1 MTAIDAIG
9 TTVGN
14 MDVALDFYAKLLGFE
29 PAADGTLAPDE
40 AARMGAPGARIRRV
54 RLRLGDEFL
63 DLHEFLTDKGRA
75 IPPDSR
81 SNDLWFQHVAIVVAD
96 MAAAHGVLRQA
107 GVREVSPGPQR
118 LPDWNAAVA
127 GIEAFYFRDPDG
139 RNLELLHF
147 PAGKGDP
154 RWQQDARRL
163 FLGIDHTALAASDSA
178 KSLDFYR
185 DRLGLRVAGENLN
198 HGPEQ
203 ERLNDVPGA
212 RLRITLL
219 KGERGPGVELLEY
232 LAPRDGR
239 PMAPDS
245 RANDL
250 WHWHIAMTGAPGAA
264 DGSGASLLRDPD
276 GHAVLAAAAGS

>member
-14 MDVALDFYAKLLGFE
+14 MNVALEFYAKLLGFE
-29 PAADGTLAPDE
+29 PTADGTLTPDE
-40 AARMGAPGARIRRV
+40 GVRMGAAGARIRRV
-54 RLRLGDEFL
+54 RLRMGEEFL
-63 DLHEFLTDKGRA
+63 DLYEFLTDRGRA

-81 SNDLWFQHVAIVVAD
+81 SNDLWFQHLAIVVAD
-96 MAAAHGVLRQA
+96 MAAAHGAVRRA
-107 GVREVSPGPQR
+107 GVREVSSGPQR

-139 RNLELLHF
+139 HNLELLHF

-154 RWQQDARRL
+154 RWQQDAGRL
-163 FLGIDHTALAASDSA
+163 FLGIDHTALAVSDSA
-178 KSLDFYR
+178 RSLDFYR
-185 DRLGLRVAGENLN
+185 DRIGLRVAGENQN

-219 KGERGPGVELLEY
+219 KGEQGPGVELLEY
-232 LAPRDGR
+232 VAPRDGR

-250 WHWHIAMTGAPGAA
+250 WHWHIATTGAPGAT
-264 DGSGASLLRDPD
+264 DLTGTSLLRDPD
-276 GHAVLAAAAGS
+276 GHAILAVPQGS